1 MLLRPIFPMFF
12 FFSPTIDKTCKI
24 YMSRRCCQEK
34 GKNGPSCFFMTIF
47 PVTDKYQHEQ
57 CHQICCVSH
66 GTGQATASSHSPSP
80 LWSLGT
86 LPLRNCVAAVPERS
100 TQRITLQSASTSNFS
115 HSKQSIIFP
124 YCPLKYVSATTS
136 KKVKVLVILL
146 ICLSHWKC
154 YSCSNRDD
162 DFEELSL
169 LNIFQ
174 AIKHLQRPVNGI
186 FFKNRIAN
194 TPQAEFP

>member
-100 TQRITLQSASTSNFS
+100 TQAS
-115 HSKQSIIFP
+115 HSNQPPPAIFLTANNQSFSLTVP
-124 YCPLKYVSATTS
+124 LNMFQPPPLKRLKCLSSSWSVSAIGNVTAARTGMMTLKS
-136 KKVKVLVILL
+136 CPYLTYFRQ
-146 ICLSHWKC
+146 LSI
-154 YSCSNRDD
+154 SNG
-162 DFEELSL
+162 
-169 LNIFQ
+169 Q
-174 AIKHLQRPVNGI
+174 WTA
-186 FFKNRIAN
+186 FF
-194 TPQAEFP
+194 

>member
-1 MLLRPIFPMFF
+1 MLLRPIFPM
-12 FFSPTIDKTCKI
+12 SPPPIDKTCKI
-24 YMSRRCCQEK
+24 YMFRGCCQEG
-34 GKNGPSCFFMTIF
+34 GKLTLLLFHDYFSSDWQVSTWTVSPDMLCFTW
-47 PVTDKYQHEQ
+47 HL
-57 CHQICCVSH
+57 
-66 GTGQATASSHSPSP
+66 SSHSFI
-80 LWSLGT
+80 T
-86 LPLRNCVAAVPERS
+86 LPQPSLVIGNTALEKLCCSS
-100 TQRITLQSASTSNFS
+100 TWVFNTSITLQSASTSNFS

-186 FFKNRIAN
+186 FLKIELQIPLKLSFHNH
-194 TPQAEFP
+194 